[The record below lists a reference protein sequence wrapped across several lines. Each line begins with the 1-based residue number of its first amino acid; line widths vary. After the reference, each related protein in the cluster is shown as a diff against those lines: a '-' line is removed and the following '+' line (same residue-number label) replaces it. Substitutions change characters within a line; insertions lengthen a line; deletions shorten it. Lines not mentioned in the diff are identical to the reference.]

1 MIVLA
6 PSEEALGR
14 LDMDSFEG
22 EEGRADLESI
32 LSYHLLLTVLPTTR
46 IPDGTTMVPTLNP
59 DTPMSIAK
67 SGTSIEVNGVANFLE
82 TERDILTHNGIVHFI
97 DRVILD
103 TETWQPTVS
112 PTLFPTGTPT
122 QSPLE
127 PGATTPPTSTAV
139 PPTLLPTFVPT
150 AGATLPNETM
160 VATESPTLQPNSGS
174 GVNGCYLPI
183 LCVLVFV
190 CSTLL

>member
-32 LSYHLLLTVLPTTR
+32 LSYHLLLTVLPTTH
-46 IPDGTTMVPTLNP
+46 IPDGTTMVSTLNP

-67 SGTSIEVNGVANFLE
+67 NGTSIEINGVANFLE
-82 TERDILTHNGIVHFI
+82 TERDILAHNGIVHFI

-112 PTLFPTGTPT
+112 PTVLPTGAPT

-127 PGATTPPTSTAV
+127 PGATIPPTSTAG
-139 PPTLLPTFVPT
+139 PPTFLPTFVPT
-150 AGATLPNETM
+150 ARDTLPNETM
-160 VATESPTLQPNSGS
+160 VATEAPTRQPSS
-174 GVNGCYLPI
+174 GVGVGGCSVTLPCF
-183 LCVLVFV
+183 LVLLF
-190 CSTLL
+190 SMLL